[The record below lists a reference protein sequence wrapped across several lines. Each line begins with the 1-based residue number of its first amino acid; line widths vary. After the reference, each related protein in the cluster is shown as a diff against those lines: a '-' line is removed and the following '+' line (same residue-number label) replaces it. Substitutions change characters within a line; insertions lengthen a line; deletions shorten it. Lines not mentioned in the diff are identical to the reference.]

1 MSIYVS
7 NETIHASGVNP
18 KVQLEGTETN
28 AKNLSIRE
36 NAGVTEIYDEDT
48 GTVIMTIEK
57 HGSRHGQGGA
67 DEVTGIALFDSS
79 SNRPSAGI
87 QNRFFIATDT
97 FELSYDNGTE
107 WVTIGTLGGL
117 SLPSHSNR
125 HKYGNGDYPGY
136 YAHINKSGSS
146 EAAGVSGSYGT
157 ASTITPDTGYYSI
170 IPHLITAT
178 VGGTVDTSNS
188 ETITVQVTIS
198 YDNGTNNTLATK
210 TATDVGDITWDLSE
224 IAGSYVNGSK
234 ITSISVAATSSASS
248 TSATVTGNVKGIE
261 FI

>member
-1 MSIYVS
+1 MSVYLS
-7 NETIHASGVNP
+7 NETAHLSGVNP
-18 KVQLEGTETN
+18 KVQFEGTETN

-36 NAGVTEIYDEDT
+36 NAGVTEIYDEDS

-57 HGSRHGQGGA
+57 HASRHEFGSE
-67 DEVTGIALFDSS
+67 DEVYGIAIFDTSA
-79 SNRPSAGI
+79 NRPEAGTA
-87 QNRFFIATDT
+87 NRFFIATDT

-107 WVTIGTLGGL
+107 WVTIGILGGL
-117 SLPSHSNR
+117 SLPSHSDR
-125 HKYGNGDYPGY
+125 HKEGGGDYPGY

-146 EAAGVSGSYGT
+146 EAAGVSGAYGT

-188 ETITVQVTIS
+188 ETITVKVTIS
-198 YDNGTNNTLATK
+198 YDDGTNNDLATK
-210 TATDVGDITWDLSE
+210 TATDTGNLTWDLSE
-224 IAGSYVNGSK
+224 IAGSYVNGAK
-234 ITSISVAATSSASS
+234 ITSISVSASSSASS
-248 TSATVTGNVKGIE
+248 TSATVTGSVNGIE